1 MPKEIFGPD
10 HAFLRR
16 DELLSYEEMERLVRI
31 FVDFG
36 VEKIRITGGE
46 PLIRRDLP
54 ELIRKFRAIDG
65 LRDVTLTTNGT
76 LLRAQA
82 QALKDAGLDRI
93 TVSLDSMDD
102 EVFQAMNDVG
112 AHVDAVL
119 DGIDAAAEAGL
130 SPIKINA
137 VVQGGVNDHTMVE
150 LARRFRGTGH
160 IVRFIEFM
168 DVGNSNGWALDDVVP
183 AAEIIRRIGAEFPLE
198 PIDPNYRGEV
208 ARRYRYKDGRGEIGL
223 ITSISQPF
231 CGDCTRARL
240 SPEGELYT
248 CLFASGGTDLRTV
261 LRNGSS
267 DDAVANVIASVWGA
281 RDDRYSEQRTS
292 STPGLPKV
300 EMSHI
305 GGRVLL
311 N

>member
-10 HAFLRR
+10 HAFLKR

-31 FVDFG
+31 FVGFG
-36 VEKIRITGGE
+36 VEKVRITGGE
-46 PLIRRDLP
+46 PLVRRDLRA
-54 ELIRKFRAIDG
+54 LIGKLKRIDS
-65 LRDVTLTTNGT
+65 LRDITLTTNGT

-82 QALKDAGLDRI
+82 RSLRDAGLDRI
-93 TVSLDSMDD
+93 TVSLDSLDD

-119 DGIDAAAEAGL
+119 DGIDAAAEVGL
-130 SPIKINA
+130 SPIKINV
-137 VVQGGVNDHTMVE
+137 VVQRGVNDHTLVE

-168 DVGNSNGWALDDVVP
+168 DVGNSNGWLLDNVVP
-183 AAEIIRRIGAEFPLE
+183 ASEIIRRIDAEFPLE
-198 PIDPNYRGEV
+198 PVDANYQGEV
-208 ARRYRYKDGRGEIGL
+208 ARRYRYRDGEGEIGL

-248 CLFASGGTDLRTV
+248 CLFASGGTDLRTL
-261 LRNGSS
+261 LRAS
-267 DDAVANVIASVWGA
+267 DDDQAVADAVASVWSR
-281 RDDRYSEQRTS
+281 RDDRYSELRTS
-292 STPGLPKV
+292 LTPNLPKV

-305 GGRVLL
+305 GG
-311 N
+311 